1 MPVSALPNLDDV
13 YAKWEKRGPK
23 GMSAPQNG
31 FDRNKG
37 TEGAKTVQNGDAEQV
52 LRSGR
57 QKWRDKFG
65 DDIKPVPR
73 KRARERKRGAVVAAD
88 TVSVSLATVHNSSLK
103 RQFS

>member
-1 MPVSALPNLDDV
+1 MPVSALPNLDHV

-31 FDRNKG
+31 YDRNKG
-37 TEGAKTVQNGDAEQV
+37 SEGAKPAQNGDAEQV

-65 DDIKPVPR
+65 DDIKPVQR
-73 KRARERKRGAVVAAD
+73 RRARERNRAVVMAAD
-88 TVSVSLATVHNSSLK
+88 TVSVFLWQLYIIHP
-103 RQFS
+103 